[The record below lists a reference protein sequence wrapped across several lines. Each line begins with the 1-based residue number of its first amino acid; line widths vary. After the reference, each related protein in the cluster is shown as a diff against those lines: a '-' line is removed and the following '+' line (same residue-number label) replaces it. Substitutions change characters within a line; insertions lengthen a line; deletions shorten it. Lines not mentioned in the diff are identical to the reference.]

1 MQLVVWVP
9 DFVVEVLSPSDRR
22 PAVELKMT
30 EWIANGVPI
39 AWLIDGDAQTV
50 TIYSA
55 ASPPQTLQ
63 GITTIAAEG
72 AADGFTLHLTDIS
85 AGL

>member
-1 MQLVVWVP
+1 M
-9 DFVVEVLSPSDRR
+9 LSPSDRR
-22 PAVELKMT
+22 PAVELKMA

-50 TIYSA
+50 TIYRPVA
-55 ASPPQTLQ
+55 PPQTLQ
-63 GITTIAAEG
+63 GITAVV
-72 AADGFTLHLTDIS
+72 ADGPADSFTLDLTDIW